1 MTVISS
7 LGGASGVTPFS
18 SPATGSPATVLR
30 AAQTVALDEAPSS
43 PAASTSSVV
52 WLGQG
57 ASTAASSTYN
67 QAGALPDAIAT
78 AMTKNV
84 EARNSASPFADVGA
98 AVLNRFRTDG
108 TNHSQW
114 VPSPRWAASAAADAG
129 ATSQAALQADHAVSL
144 RIATASGVKVNVTL
158 ESGPQGMAV
167 QIDVA
172 EGELNEDERRAIAA
186 LSGAFQEALDGLAE
200 EPPRW
205 SLTKLANGSSPLLS
219 SISLRETRMVDGAE
233 QTIDFQADA
242 KQKSLTVSSVMGV
255 VKVDVDLSKPV
266 TLGSAEQQSAAVS
279 KYLQQ
284 FDRAQRRGSGDEALM
299 GTFKDVFSAMHTSYG
314 AAQVPAADTSIRRLP
329 TADAHRSL
337 LSGLAD
343 FSASIEQVRDASN
356 PARPKELDGFS
367 FQASQS
373 SQVSGKAGWDLAVS
387 QTQQSALTASYHRS
401 LSPDVQLAL
410 TQDEKSQNYLYFQ
423 IHDTTNSKT
432 DVGYQEGVL
441 ATATLNESRTQS
453 TQVSRF
459 IKGKQVDQSF
469 TPSSESNSRNLLSL
483 VQAAKLDEAENDP
496 MAPRD
501 QAEEILR
508 RKYLDLARQAADL
521 RMG

>member
-7 LGGASGVTPFS
+7 LAG
-18 SPATGSPATVLR
+18 ATGAAPLSTPVTVIRAGQIVNPAVDSAQ
-30 AAQTVALDEAPSS
+30 AAGSAK
-43 PAASTSSVV
+43 SSVV
-52 WLGQG
+52 MLGQG
-57 ASTAASSTYN
+57 ISTT
-67 QAGALPDAIAT
+67 AGSVYDETGTVPDALAIA
-78 AMTKNV
+78 MSKSV
-84 EARNSASPFADVGA
+84 DARTRVSPFADVGA
-98 AVLNRFRTDG
+98 AVLNRLRTDG
-108 TNHSQW
+108 GSHSQW
-114 VPSPRWAASAAADAG
+114 MPATRIAASAAADAG
-129 ATSQAALQADHAVSL
+129 PLSEAELQPDNAVSL
-144 RIATASGVKVNVTL
+144 RIATASGVKVQVTL
-158 ESGPQGMAV
+158 QSGKEGMAV

-186 LSGAFQEALDGLAE
+186 LSGAFEDALDGLAE

-219 SISLRETRMVDGAE
+219 SISLHQTRMVDGAE
-233 QTIDFQADA
+233 QTVEFQADA

-255 VKVDVDLSKPV
+255 VKVDLDLTRPV

-299 GTFKDVFSAMHTSYG
+299 GTFKDVFAAMHTSYG
-314 AAQVPAADTSIRRLP
+314 AAQVPAADTNIRRLP
-329 TADAHRSL
+329 AADAHRSL

-356 PARPKELDGFS
+356 PARPKEIDGFS

-373 SQVSGKAGWDLAVS
+373 SQVSGKAGWDLAIS

-423 IHDTTNSKT
+423 IHDTTSSKT

-469 TPSSESNSRNLLSL
+469 APSSESNSRNLLSL
-483 VQAAKLDEAENDP
+483 VQAAKLDETENDP

-508 RKYLDLARQAADL
+508 RKYLDLARQVADL